1 MHYSDILA
9 AFLRLFPSYQDKV
22 RAWMPGGGSCIKLD
36 LSTGQRLIFN
46 YLSDR
51 KWTLESDVSPTVRR
65 I

>member
-9 AFLRLFPSYQDKV
+9 TFLRLFPSYQDKV
-22 RAWMPGGGSCIKLD
+22 KAWMPAGSGCIKLD

-46 YLSDR
+46 YISDR
-51 KWTLESDVSPTVRR
+51 KWTLESDVLPTVRR

>member
-22 RAWMPGGGSCIKLD
+22 RAWTPAGGMIKID
-36 LSTGQRLIFN
+36 LSTGQRLIFT
-46 YLSDR
+46 YISDR
-51 KWTLESDVSPTVRR
+51 KWTLESDVALNVRR